1 MHSRTLRFFALCHK
15 INKTHI
21 AIKIYLG
28 HMQKKIK
35 KATKSTKK
43 SKNRKS
49 KKKITKPQK
58 HSPRSTTAT
67 TVPPRKIT
75 SNARAQTLKTTD
87 TYHFADDDVSTPS
100 LPACICA
107 CRTNKTTR
115 CLPRSPTRDTHGLHS
130 THEHTQLLRHGGR
143 SGTVPIRPSPTASG

>member
-1 MHSRTLRFFALCHK
+1 
-15 INKTHI
+15 
-21 AIKIYLG
+21 
-28 HMQKKIK
+28 MQKKIK
-35 KATKSTKK
+35 KSHKTNKK
-43 SKNRKS
+43 KIKKTENQ
-49 KKKITKPQK
+49 KKITKPQK

-115 CLPRSPTRDTHGLHS
+115 RLPRPPTRHTHGL
-130 THEHTQLLRHGGR
+130 
-143 SGTVPIRPSPTASG
+143 PSIH